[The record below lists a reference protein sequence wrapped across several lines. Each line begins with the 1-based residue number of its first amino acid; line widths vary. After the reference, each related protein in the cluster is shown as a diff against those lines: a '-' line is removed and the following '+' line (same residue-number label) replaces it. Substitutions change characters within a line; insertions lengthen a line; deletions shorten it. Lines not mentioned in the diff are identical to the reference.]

1 MRTIRA
7 GRYECRNLPSS
18 TECHHHGANDLVL
31 AVVPDLGSQTLQWQ
45 AANKMVR
52 TSDHRDIFPTGQ
64 FLQGNKMTLIT
75 IFLAAILVVM
85 LFGAEGFFRLLGT
98 LLYIVVLTIVIGIL
112 AVFFTAAVA

>member
-1 MRTIRA
+1 
-7 GRYECRNLPSS
+7 
-18 TECHHHGANDLVL
+18 
-31 AVVPDLGSQTLQWQ
+31 
-45 AANKMVR
+45 
-52 TSDHRDIFPTGQ
+52 
-64 FLQGNKMTLIT
+64 MTLIT